1 MLTTR
6 SRSLTAIAAGALVL
20 TALAGCGSNGKAK
33 DADAKTTA
41 SASVSPSATES
52 TGADDTASSDA
63 TGSGDSG
70 DASDPAAVGAA
81 APGARLTKDN
91 LVATMLAAMRDK
103 KTAHMSMKL
112 GSSISADADVRYA
125 SDKTEMK
132 MSMDMGATKA
142 VVILVDGVVYMQQSA
157 GTKFTKIDKN
167 TPGMGSIVE
176 QMSGLSPDGSIAA
189 MRGALKKVEYAG
201 TDTIDGAK
209 VSRYRVTADTSAMAA
224 TLGSAAQGADLPKT
238 VTYTLYVD
246 GDNLMRRIDM
256 TIADQDIQMLVSNWG
271 KPVDIAAP
279 PASQIMSQ

>member
-6 SRSLTAIAAGALVL
+6 SRSLTAIAAGALLL
-20 TALAGCGSNGKAK
+20 TALAGCGSDDKTK
-33 DADAKTTA
+33 DADAKATVST
-41 SASVSPSATES
+41 SPSPSAS
-52 TGADDTASSDA
+52 SAADDPSDPA
-63 TGSGDSG
+63 ITG
-70 DASDPAAVGAA
+70 DASDGPAA
-81 APGARLTKDN
+81 APGERLTKDN

-103 KTAHMSMKL
+103 KTAHMSMKI
-112 GSSISADADVRYA
+112 GSSVNADADVRY
-125 SDKTEMK
+125 STDSTEMK
-132 MSMDMGATKA
+132 MSMDMGSTKA

-157 GTKFTKIDKN
+157 GGKFVKIDKD

-189 MRGALKKVEYAG
+189 MRGALKKVEYVG
-201 TDTIDGAK
+201 TDTVDGTK
-209 VSRYRVTADTSAMAA
+209 VTKYRVTADTSAMAA

-256 TIADQDIQMLVSNWG
+256 TIAGQDIQMLVTNWG

>member
-20 TALAGCGSNGKAK
+20 TALAGCGSDDKAK
-33 DADAKTTA
+33 DADARSTPSASASPTA
-41 SASVSPSATES
+41 SAS

-63 TGSGDSG
+63 SESSDS
-70 DASDPAAVGAA
+70 SDSADGPAA
-81 APGARLTKDN
+81 APGERLTKEN
-91 LVATMLAAMRDK
+91 LVPTMLAAMRDK

-157 GTKFTKIDKN
+157 GTKFTKIDKD

-189 MRGALKKVEYAG
+189 MKGALKKVEYTG
-201 TDTIDGAK
+201 TDTIDGTS
-209 VSRYRVTADTSAMAA
+209 VSKYRVTADTSAMAS
-224 TLGSAAQGADLPKT
+224 TLGGAAAGAGDLPKT

-246 GDNLMRRIDM
+246 KDHLMRRIDM
-256 TIADQDIQMLVSNWG
+256 TIAGQNIQMLVSDWG
-271 KPVDIAAP
+271 KPVEIAAP